1 MTDSYNKIHFH
12 VAQKSGPL
20 SAFDELE
27 KLYPQ
32 HSPEDADIIV
42 ALGGDGT
49 LLSALHAHY
58 KHSKP
63 FFGMNLG
70 SVGFLLNSYS
80 SDLLIERLNETQ
92 SATLRPLYMKAEN
105 IDGDTCENIAFNEVS
120 LLRQRHF
127 AAKIGI
133 SIDGVPR
140 MKELI
145 CDGVLVAT
153 PSGSTAYNLSAH
165 GPILPLSSELLALT
179 PISAFR
185 PRQWRGALLPH
196 TAKVSFDVHDS
207 DDRLV
212 SATADFHEMRKV
224 SKVDVWEAHDISATI
239 LYDPGQN
246 LEERVLK
253 EQFEG

>member
-1 MTDSYNKIHFH
+1 MSDHYSKIHFH
-12 VAQKSGPL
+12 VANKPGPL
-20 SAFDELE
+20 KAFDELE

-32 HSPEDADIIV
+32 HSAEDADVIV

-49 LLSALHAHY
+49 LLSALHDHY
-58 KHSKP
+58 KKDKP

-80 SDLLIERLNETQ
+80 KDELIDRLNQTQ
-92 SATLRPLYMKAEN
+92 SATLRPLQMRAEN
-105 IDGDTCENIAFNEVS
+105 IEGETLENIAFNEVS

-133 SIDGVPR
+133 SIDDVER

-145 CDGVLVAT
+145 CDGVIIAT
-153 PSGSTAYNLSAH
+153 PAGSTAYNLSAH

-196 TAKVSFDVHDS
+196 AAKVSFHVHDS
-207 DDRLV
+207 DDRFV
-212 SATADFHEMRKV
+212 SATADFHEVRKV
-224 SKVDVWEAHDISATI
+224 SKVDVWESQNLSATI
-239 LYDPGQN
+239 LHDPGQN

-253 EQFEG
+253 EQFLD